1 MLTLP
6 CGATLTG
13 ELVADTPK
21 VDTSVLPLGTSGS
34 NVLMGSTKSLMAL
47 RMESG
52 LEGCA
57 GGPICIQ
64 GTQETLEGIR
74 VLGTPLCTPRD

>member
-1 MLTLP
+1 MALTP
-6 CGATLTG
+6 PHGATLTG

-21 VDTSVLPLGTSGS
+21 VSVLSLGTSGS
-34 NVLMGSTKSLMAL
+34 NMLTGSNKSLMAL

-57 GGPICIQ
+57 RDLSAFKAP
-64 GTQETLEGIR
+64 R
-74 VLGTPLCTPRD
+74 RPWKDLGF